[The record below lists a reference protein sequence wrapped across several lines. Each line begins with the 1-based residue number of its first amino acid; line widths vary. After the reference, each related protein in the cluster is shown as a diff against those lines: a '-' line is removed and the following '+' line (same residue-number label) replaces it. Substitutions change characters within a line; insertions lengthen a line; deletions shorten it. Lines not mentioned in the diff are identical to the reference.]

1 MNSLLKNLFIS
12 FIGIFLLISILLL
25 VILWNFSNNIPDYK
39 FLKNYKPPVSSKVY
53 AGDGNLVADFS
64 KEKRIFVPYRSIPK
78 NVINAFLSAED
89 KNFFS
94 HPGVDAKGV
103 LRATINNFKNI
114 MTSKR
119 LEGASTITQQVAKNF
134 LLTNEV
140 SLNRK
145 LKEAILAFRIER
157 ALTKERIL
165 ELYLNQI
172 YLGSGAYGVA
182 AASLEYFDK
191 SIKELDYAE
200 AALLALDDAGL
211 DIGNMEAF
219 YCGNLGQANAMVGQ
233 RILQEIG
240 QTGIPVVNCSNAC
253 ATGATAF
260 REAWTSIKAGL
271 YDVVL
276 AVGVEQMGT
285 GLLGGA
291 GGGVGIPK
299 EGLLGSG
306 TMPAV
311 FAEAGMEHARQ
322 YGTTFEQFAKIS
334 VKNHHHSTMNPK
346 ARYQIETPLD
356 EVMNAEMISY
366 PNTKLMCSVNVDG
379 AAAAV
384 LVSEK
389 KAKELGMQRAVRIK
403 ASVMTSD
410 PYQERDLVM
419 PDVNSCTRKAAAE
432 AYEMAGLNSEDIDLV
447 ELHDCFAT
455 AEMLHYENLGLCG
468 DGEAGRLIDEGEV
481 ELGGRIPVNVSGGLL
496 SKGHPLGATGIANI
510 YEVCTHLR
518 GEAGARQVENAKIG
532 MTHVIGL
539 GSACGIHILEKV

>member
-1 MNSLLKNLFIS
+1 MS
-12 FIGIFLLISILLL
+12 
-25 VILWNFSNNIPDYK
+25 D
-39 FLKNYKPPVSSKVY
+39 VY
-53 AGDGNLVADFS
+53 VL
-64 KEKRIFVPYRSIPK
+64 
-78 NVINAFLSAED
+78 
-89 KNFFS
+89 
-94 HPGVDAKGV
+94 GVDMIKFGRFPDRTV
-103 LRATINNFKNI
+103 PD
-114 MTSKR
+114 
-119 LEGASTITQQVAKNF
+119 
-134 LLTNEV
+134 
-140 SLNRK
+140 
-145 LKEAILAFRIER
+145 
-157 ALTKERIL
+157 
-165 ELYLNQI
+165 
-172 YLGSGAYGVA
+172 LG
-182 AASLEYFDK
+182 
-191 SIKELDYAE
+191 AE

-211 DIGNMEAF
+211 TIKNMEAF

-291 GGGVGIPK
+291 GGGKGIPK

-311 FAEAGMEHARQ
+311 FAEAGMEHSRQ
-322 YGTTFEQFAKIS
+322 HGTTFEQFAKIS

-389 KAKELGMQRAVRIK
+389 KAKELGMGRSVRVK
-403 ASVMTSD
+403 ASVLTSD

-419 PDVNSCTRKAAAE
+419 PDVNSCTRKAAKE
-432 AYEMAGLNSEDIDLV
+432 AYEMAGLGADDIDLV

-455 AEMLHYENLGLCG
+455 AEMLHYENLGLCE

-510 YEVCTHLR
+510 YEVCAHLR
-518 GEAGARQVENAKIG
+518 GEAGERQVEGAKIG
-532 MTHVIGL
+532 LTHVIGL
-539 GSACGIHILEKV
+539 GSACGIHILEKA

>member
-1 MNSLLKNLFIS
+1 MS
-12 FIGIFLLISILLL
+12 
-25 VILWNFSNNIPDYK
+25 D
-39 FLKNYKPPVSSKVY
+39 VY
-53 AGDGNLVADFS
+53 VL
-64 KEKRIFVPYRSIPK
+64 
-78 NVINAFLSAED
+78 
-89 KNFFS
+89 
-94 HPGVDAKGV
+94 GVDMIKFG
-103 LRATINNFKNI
+103 RFP
-114 MTSKR
+114 
-119 LEGASTITQQVAKNF
+119 
-134 LLTNEV
+134 
-140 SLNRK
+140 
-145 LKEAILAFRIER
+145 ER
-157 ALTKERIL
+157 TVPD
-165 ELYLNQI
+165 
-172 YLGSGAYGVA
+172 LG
-182 AASLEYFDK
+182 
-191 SIKELDYAE
+191 AE

-211 DIGNMEAF
+211 TIDNMEAF

-291 GGGVGIPK
+291 GGGKGIPK

-311 FAEAGMEHARQ
+311 FAEAGMEHSRQ
-322 YGTTFEQFAKIS
+322 YGTTYEQFAKIS

-389 KAKELGMQRAVRIK
+389 KANELGMSRAVRVK
-403 ASVMTSD
+403 ASVLTSD

-419 PDVNSCTRKAAAE
+419 PDVNSCTRKAAKE
-432 AYEMAGLNSEDIDLV
+432 AYEMAGLGAEDIDLV

-455 AEMLHYENLGLCG
+455 AEMLHYENLGLCE

-518 GEAGARQVENAKIG
+518 GEAGERQVEGAKVG
-532 MTHVIGL
+532 LTHVIGL
-539 GSACGIHILEKV
+539 GSACGIHILEKA

>member
-1 MNSLLKNLFIS
+1 MS
-12 FIGIFLLISILLL
+12 
-25 VILWNFSNNIPDYK
+25 D
-39 FLKNYKPPVSSKVY
+39 VY
-53 AGDGNLVADFS
+53 VL
-64 KEKRIFVPYRSIPK
+64 
-78 NVINAFLSAED
+78 
-89 KNFFS
+89 
-94 HPGVDAKGV
+94 GVDMIKFGRFPDRTV
-103 LRATINNFKNI
+103 PD
-114 MTSKR
+114 
-119 LEGASTITQQVAKNF
+119 
-134 LLTNEV
+134 
-140 SLNRK
+140 
-145 LKEAILAFRIER
+145 
-157 ALTKERIL
+157 
-165 ELYLNQI
+165 
-172 YLGSGAYGVA
+172 LG
-182 AASLEYFDK
+182 
-191 SIKELDYAE
+191 AE

-211 DIGNMEAF
+211 TIDNMEAF

-285 GLLGGA
+285 GLLGGS
-291 GGGVGIPK
+291 GGGKGIPK

-311 FAEAGMEHARQ
+311 FAEAGMEHSRQ

-389 KAKELGMQRAVRIK
+389 KAKELGMGRSVRVK
-403 ASVMTSD
+403 ASVLTSD

-419 PDVNSCTRKAAAE
+419 PDVNSCTRKAAKE
-432 AYEMAGLNSEDIDLV
+432 AYEMAGLGAEDIDLV

-455 AEMLHYENLGLCG
+455 AEMLHYENLGLCE

-481 ELGGRIPVNVSGGLL
+481 ELGGRVPVNVSGGLL

-518 GEAGARQVENAKIG
+518 GEAGDRQVEGAKIG
-532 MTHVIGL
+532 LTHVIGL
-539 GSACGIHILEKV
+539 GSACGIHILEKA